1 LQEITTILE
10 SYWQTLL
17 LLLPKL
23 AIVVLVLIIAIFIGS
38 KTGMLVMK
46 GAARRI
52 EDPLL
57 VRFLGTLSKW
67 LFILAGLLL
76 SMLILGLGGIAG
88 GMVAGAGISALIIGF
103 AFKDIGE
110 NFLAG
115 IILAFSRPYGIGD
128 WVETGDT
135 VGIVRSLDLRNTH
148 IKTFDG
154 KDVYIP
160 NAIVIKTPLIN
171 YTRDGFLRYEFV
183 VGIDYDDDAD
193 NARKIIIEAVSKVNG
208 VLGGEHA
215 PEVYVDSLGVST
227 INLKVYFW
235 VDTFDERK
243 TNLQIL
249 GDVMNWTKKA
259 LLEHKIT
266 LPAEITELKIYNEE
280 LPIPIRLIRSKPG
293 EPDGEK

>member
-1 LQEITTILE
+1 M
-10 SYWQTLL
+10 
-17 LLLPKL
+17 LLPKL
-23 AIVVLVLIIAIFIGS
+23 AIVVFVLIIAVFIGS
-38 KTGMLVMK
+38 KIGTLVMK

-67 LFILAGLLL
+67 IFILAGLLL
-76 SMLILGLGGIAG
+76 CMLILGLGGIAG
-88 GMVAGAGISALIIGF
+88 GMLAGAGISALILGF

-135 VGIVRSLDLRNTH
+135 VGIVKSLDLRNTH

-183 VGIDYDDDAD
+183 VGIDYDDDV
-193 NARKIIIEAVSKVNG
+193 NEARKIIVDAVSEVHG
-208 VLGGEHA
+208 VLQGERA
-215 PEVYVDSLGVST
+215 PEVYVDNLGVST

-266 LPAEITELKIYNEE
+266 LPADITELKIYNEK
-280 LPIPIRLIRSKPG
+280 LPIPIKLIRSKAG
-293 EPDGEK
+293 GRDEDKQ

>member
-1 LQEITTILE
+1 LHEITTILE
-10 SYWQTLL
+10 SYWQTLQ
-17 LLLPKL
+17 LLLPRL
-23 AIVVLVLIIAIFIGS
+23 AIVVLVLIIAVFIGS
-38 KTGMLVMK
+38 KAGMLVTK
-46 GAARRI
+46 GAARRVK
-52 EDPLL
+52 DPLL
-57 VRFLGTLSKW
+57 ARFLGTLSKW
-67 LFILAGLLL
+67 ILILAGLLL

-88 GMVAGAGISALIIGF
+88 GMVAGAGISAFIIGF

-183 VGIDYDDDAD
+183 VGIDYEDDAD
-193 NARKIIIEAVSKVNG
+193 NARKIIIDAVSEVNG

-215 PEVYVDSLGVST
+215 PEVYVDSLAVST

-249 GDVMNWTKKA
+249 GDVMNRTKKA

-266 LPAEITELKIYNEE
+266 LPADIMELKIYNEE

-293 EPDGEK
+293 ERSEKK

>member
-38 KTGMLVMK
+38 KAGTLVMK

-67 LFILAGLLL
+67 IFILAGILLC
-76 SMLILGLGGIAG
+76 MLILGLGGIAG
-88 GMVAGAGISALIIGF
+88 GMLAGAGISALILGF

-135 VGIVRSLDLRNTH
+135 VGIVKSLDLRNTH

-154 KDVYIP
+154 KDVYMP

-183 VGIDYDDDAD
+183 VGID
-193 NARKIIIEAVSKVNG
+193 IIDAVSEVNG

-249 GDVMNWTKKA
+249 GDVMNWTKKV

-266 LPAEITELKIYNEE
+266 LPADITELKIYNEE

-293 EPDGEK
+293 ERDEGK